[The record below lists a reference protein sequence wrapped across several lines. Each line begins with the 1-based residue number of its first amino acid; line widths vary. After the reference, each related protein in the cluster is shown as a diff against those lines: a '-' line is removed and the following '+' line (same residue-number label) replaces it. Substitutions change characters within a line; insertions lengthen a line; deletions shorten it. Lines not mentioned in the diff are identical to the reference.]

1 MSSTDPSASTPAS
14 GAAPDETPDFAAPD
28 LAAPDFTA
36 PASSSGFPSTSYP
49 PDSSAAG
56 PVPAPGYPGQA
67 AGYPGQAAGYPAQ
80 AAGYPVPGS
89 YPGQQPYPPQP
100 YVPQPPAEQP
110 VGWAPGAAAQ
120 PHEEKV
126 GRGLLFSL
134 GGIVV
139 GVVLTVLLWKV
150 GFFASIT
157 SFAMAYATVWLYTR
171 GAGAP
176 PKKGVGAV
184 IGVIVIG
191 VVVSLASI
199 VTADALDYLASDYPD
214 ASIAEKA
221 DFVAYNLL
229 RPEVWQDYST
239 NVVMFVIFAALGTF
253 GLIRQLGRARG
264 A

>member
-1 MSSTDPSASTPAS
+1 MSSTDPSASTPPS
-14 GAAPDETPDFAAPD
+14 GAAPDGTPDFT
-28 LAAPDFTA
+28 APDFSA

-56 PVPAPGYPGQA
+56 PVPAPGYPVQA
-67 AGYPGQAAGYPAQ
+67 Q
-80 AAGYPVPGS
+80 GYPVPGG

-110 VGWAPGAAAQ
+110 IGWAPGAAVQ

-157 SFAMAYATVWLYTR
+157 SFAMAYATVWLYTK

-221 DFVAYNLL
+221 DFVAYNLV